1 MDITLKRLIIYISKY
16 KALLAMMFTSSIFLA
31 LSNLVSASIVKV
43 FLAGVNPGND
53 TTDIILT
60 DIMTKIGFIHDKTN
74 QNEIMLAVAVSFMI
88 VYSVRSVFMYFNN
101 YSTGV
106 IGAALATKFRADM
119 YENLQTLSLSYFHK
133 EKTGDF
139 ISRMNS
145 DVDKIKS
152 TSDIIISFVEAPVM
166 IILGVIRLFMLNWQL
181 TLCAFIAIPII
192 GLVLEKTTSALKR
205 YSANQQASIG
215 DVNAKVTENIRGIRI
230 IKSFCMEKEELERFN
245 KVNDRSLALTVKTI
259 KRDSVVTPSMEIV
272 GGIAMGALILAGSFL
287 ILSGKLTFPIIGEYI
302 MLAFL
307 VTNSV
312 KSLSKIKSTI
322 EKVKA
327 SADRVFEIIDMKS
340 EEKEP
345 ENPIKPTS
353 SQGKIEFDHI
363 SFSYDKIEP
372 VIDDISFTV
381 NPGETIALVG
391 PSGGGKSTLADLL
404 PRFYDTDKGDIKIDG
419 INVNRYSLKDLR
431 NLISIVPQETI
442 LFSGTVRENIAY
454 GKPDATEEEIIQA
467 AKYANA
473 LNFIEN
479 SPEGFNTYLGETGT
493 GLSGGQR
500 QRIAIARALLRD
512 SKILIMDEATSA
524 LDAESESV
532 VQDAL
537 DNMPK
542 NKTTIIIAHRL
553 STVKNADRILV
564 IDRGKLAESGSFE
577 ELRQSKGI
585 FSQLYSTQF
594 SLDKE

>member
-1 MDITLKRLIIYISKY
+1 MDNTLKRLFKYIFNY
-16 KALLAMMFTSSIFLA
+16 KSLLVMLFTSSLFLA
-31 LSNLVSASIVKV
+31 ISNLVSASIVKV
-43 FLAGVNPGND
+43 FLAGVNKGND
-53 TTDIILT
+53 TTDIMLT
-60 DIMTKIGFIHDKTN
+60 NIMVKIGFIKDATD
-74 QNEIMLAVAVSFMI
+74 QQQIMLAVAIAFMI
-88 VYSVRSVFMYFNN
+88 VYSIRSIFMYYNN

-106 IGAALATKFRADM
+106 IGVALATKFREDM
-119 YENLQTLSLSYFHK
+119 YANLQTLSLSYFHK

-145 DVDKIKS
+145 DVDRIKS
-152 TSDIIISFVEAPVM
+152 TSDIIISFIEAPAM

-192 GLVLEKTTSALKR
+192 GIVLEKTTSALKR

-230 IKSFCMEKEELERFN
+230 IKSFGMEKEELERFN
-245 KVNDRSLALTVKTI
+245 NVNNRSLELSIKTI
-259 KRDSVVTPSMEIV
+259 KRDSIVTPSMEIV
-272 GGIAMGALILAGSFL
+272 GGIAMGALILAGSYL
-287 ILSGKLTFPIIGEYI
+287 ILSEKITFPVIGEYI

-327 SADRVFEIIDMKS
+327 SAERVFEIIDMKS
-340 EEKEP
+340 EEIETIDP
-345 ENPIKPTS
+345 IDNPNP
-353 SQGKIEFDHI
+353 QGKIKFNKVE
-363 SFSYDKIEP
+363 FSYDKIEP
-372 VIDDISFTV
+372 VINDISFEI
-381 NPGETIALVG
+381 NPGEVIAIVG
-391 PSGGGKSTLADLL
+391 PSGGGKSTIADLL
-404 PRFYDTDKGDIKIDG
+404 PRFYDVDKGSIEIDD
-419 INVNRYSLKDLR
+419 INVKNYKIKKLR
-431 NLISIVPQETI
+431 ELISVVPQETI
-442 LFSGTVRENIAY
+442 LFSGSIRDNIAY
-454 GKPDATEEEIIQA
+454 GKPNATDEEIIQA

-473 LNFIEN
+473 LGFIEAC
-479 SPEGFNTYLGETGT
+479 PDKFNTYLGETGT

-542 NKTTIIIAHRL
+542 NTTTIIIAHRL
-553 STVKNADRILV
+553 STVKNANRIFV
-564 IDRGKLAESGSFE
+564 IDRGRLVQCGSFA
-577 ELRQSKGI
+577 ELQSSKGI

-594 SLDKE
+594 NLSQ